1 MTKKIFLFLLYP
13 SVLTVTPNSFFL
25 VLLAGLAV
33 SCSTPKPAAAPEKG
47 PGFLAV
53 SGDSLLQTAFSLTSP
68 AFKGRLAGSPDF
80 DSAGS
85 SLLTSFRR
93 WGLKPVLQDSSWIHT
108 FPVVIHD
115 FDPDSAFLLLGES
128 VLKFGNDFTPYYPDH
143 LVSHRSGSEVLF
155 DGYGFNS
162 AGLPEPGVPVTA
174 TGKWV
179 AIAAGYPEILPK
191 GTRKLNLDPGGLFSK
206 LNWYYAASASGI
218 LVIPDSA
225 SLSEFKDRAQFL
237 TGLNMALP
245 GSDQGLPAGKKLPVY
260 FLSESAAN
268 TLLSL
273 GGLDPSEFRRAQTSG
288 KMLPSAK
295 SGVRL
300 SSVLK
305 LRRREEKIGN
315 LIAGIPGKSKDE
327 VLVIGAHLDH
337 LGSVTNG
344 EFFPGADDNASGV
357 AVLMELARVL
367 SLDYQSGW
375 RPDLTLIF
383 AVFTAEEEGLLG
395 SFSLAQDLDGSHFK
409 IRTMV
414 NLDMVGRESEDS
426 IEVIGDDRKDPNLH
440 QLINSLSGKNGL
452 FFSRKLNQPGI
463 PGDLFYRSD
472 HYSFA
477 RFGIPVV
484 FFTDGMG
491 ENYRRHSPADDY
503 HSVTDSPEKLSRT
516 KLTRVT
522 QSVYLLIRHL
532 TR

>member
-1 MTKKIFLFLLYP
+1 MTRKISPFLPFP
-13 SVLTVTPNSFFL
+13 SVLTVTRNPFYL
-25 VLLAGLAV
+25 VLLAGFIV
-33 SCSTPKPAAAPEKG
+33 SCSTPKPAVYPEKG
-47 PGFLAV
+47 PGFQAV
-53 SGDSLLQTAFSLTSP
+53 SGDSLLLTAFSLSSP
-68 AFKGRLAGSPDF
+68 AFKGRLAGSPEF

-85 SLLTSFRR
+85 GLLSSFHR
-93 WGLKPVLQDSSWIHT
+93 WGLKPVLPDSSWYHT

-115 FDPDSAFLLLGES
+115 FDPDSAFLFLGDSVFRLGE
-128 VLKFGNDFTPYYPDH
+128 DFTPYYPDH

-155 DGYGFNS
+155 DGYGFSS

-179 AIAAGYPEILPK
+179 AIAAGYPEFLPK

-218 LVIPDSA
+218 LVIPDSI
-225 SLSEFKDRAQFL
+225 SLSEFEDRSQFL
-237 TGLNMALP
+237 TGMNMTLP
-245 GSDQGLPAGKKLPVY
+245 GSDSGLPSGKKLPVY
-260 FLSESAAN
+260 FLSEPAAT

-273 GGLDPSEFRRAQTSG
+273 GGIDPAEFRRAQISG
-288 KMLPSAK
+288 KPLPSAK

-305 LRRREEKIGN
+305 LRKREERILN
-315 LIAGIPGKSKDE
+315 LIAGLPGKSRNE
-327 VLVIGAHLDH
+327 ILVIGAHLDH
-337 LGSVTNG
+337 LGSLSNG
-344 EFFPGADDNASGV
+344 EYFPGADDNASGV

-375 RPDLTLIF
+375 RPDKTVLF

-395 SFSLAQDLDGSHFK
+395 SCSLAQDLDGSHFK

-426 IEVIGDDRKDPNLH
+426 IEVIGDDRADPALH
-440 QLINSLSGKNGL
+440 HLVNSLSGKNGL
-452 FFSRKLNQPGI
+452 HFSRKLNQPGT

-477 RFGIPVV
+477 RLGIPVV

-491 ENYRRHSPADDY
+491 ENHRRHTPSDDY
-503 HSVTDSPEKLSRT
+503 HSVSDVPGKLSKT

-522 QSVYLLIRHL
+522 QSAYLLIRYL